1 MSMTS
6 HDIRKAFWG
15 FFEARGHRIVKSA
28 PLVPKDDP
36 TLLFTNAGMVQ
47 FKDVLLGRE
56 KRDYNRAVSS
66 QKCVRAGGKHND
78 LENVGYTARHQT
90 FFEMLG
96 NFSFG
101 DYFKSGA
108 VAFAWEFLTEEL
120 SLPKDKL
127 WVTVFRDDD
136 EAFDIWRDEVG
147 VPVERIVRMGERDNF
162 WAMGDTGPCGPCSE
176 IHIDQGPALGTGPE
190 DVLGG
195 EGDRYLEL
203 WNLVFMQY
211 DRDAQGNLTPLPQQN
226 IDTGLGL
233 ERIAAI
239 LQGVHSNYDTDLLRP
254 IIGAVEELVG
264 KPYGDGQADD
274 VSMRVIADH
283 MRAGV
288 FLLADGV
295 RPENTGRG
303 YVLRRILRRAA
314 RHGKMLGL
322 DEPFL
327 YRLVDAVLQVMGA
340 AYPELTQQ
348 SDYIAKVLLGEEER
362 FLHTLHQ
369 GLREL
374 DALLEQHHADGSKR
388 ITGSEAFRLYDT
400 FGFPIDL
407 ATEVAVERGMDLDRA
422 GFEATLESTRRQARE
437 TWKGSGEVQVSPVY
451 QNVLQQVGGCDFLG
465 YATDRT
471 TSPVAAIIVDQQAV
485 REAAP
490 GQEIE
495 LVFPHTPFYGEGG
508 GQVGDSGVA
517 VAPELGVEVEI
528 RDAQKPLGD
537 LIVHRGVVKRGI
549 VKPDMP
555 LELAIDTERREA
567 IRKNHTATHL
577 LHAALR
583 QVLGDHVKQ
592 AGSLVAPDR
601 LRFDFTHFSRLS
613 ERDIERIETL
623 VNEQIWANTALTT
636 SVQDLDSAIAGGAL
650 ALFGE
655 KYGEHVRTVQVPGF
669 SHELCGGTHV
679 GATGEIGFFTLTYEG
694 GIGSGV
700 RRVEALTGPGAFA
713 RVKREE
719 RVLSDLRQVL
729 KAQPDEELDKLQRL
743 TAQQRELERQ
753 IEALQQR
760 LATAQTQDHFG
771 QVREVA
777 GMKTLALCLD
787 NFDRK
792 ALRSFVDTAKERL
805 GSGVVV
811 AGSVADDKVALVAG
825 VTPDL
830 TARLSAGDLLGKVAA
845 LTGGKGGGRPDMAQG
860 GGTDIRKLP
869 EAIAQVPD
877 IITAL
882 VGKEDDA

>member
-1 MSMTS
+1 M
-6 HDIRKAFWG
+6 
-15 FFEARGHRIVKSA
+15 
-28 PLVPKDDP
+28 
-36 TLLFTNAGMVQ
+36 
-47 FKDVLLGRE
+47 
-56 KRDYNRAVSS
+56 
-66 QKCVRAGGKHND
+66 
-78 LENVGYTARHQT
+78 
-90 FFEMLG
+90 
-96 NFSFG
+96 
-101 DYFKSGA
+101 
-108 VAFAWEFLTEEL
+108 
-120 SLPKDKL
+120 
-127 WVTVFRDDD
+127 
-136 EAFDIWRDEVG
+136 
-147 VPVERIVRMGERDNF
+147 
-162 WAMGDTGPCGPCSE
+162 
-176 IHIDQGPALGTGPE
+176 
-190 DVLGG
+190 
-195 EGDRYLEL
+195 
-203 WNLVFMQY
+203 
-211 DRDAQGNLTPLPQQN
+211 
-226 IDTGLGL
+226 
-233 ERIAAI
+233 
-239 LQGVHSNYDTDLLRP
+239 
-254 IIGAVEELVG
+254 
-264 KPYGDGQADD
+264 
-274 VSMRVIADH
+274 
-283 MRAGV
+283 
-288 FLLADGV
+288 
-295 RPENTGRG
+295 
-303 YVLRRILRRAA
+303 
-314 RHGKMLGL
+314 
-322 DEPFL
+322 
-327 YRLVDAVLQVMGA
+327 
-340 AYPELTQQ
+340 
-348 SDYIAKVLLGEEER
+348 
-362 FLHTLHQ
+362 
-369 GLREL
+369 
-374 DALLEQHHADGSKR
+374 
-388 ITGSEAFRLYDT
+388 
-400 FGFPIDL
+400 
-407 ATEVAVERGMDLDRA
+407 
-422 GFEATLESTRRQARE
+422 
-437 TWKGSGEVQVSPVY
+437 
-451 QNVLQQVGGCDFLG
+451 
-465 YATDRT
+465 
-471 TSPVAAIIVDQQAV
+471 
-485 REAAP
+485 REASP

-495 LVFPHTPFYGEGG
+495 LVFPRTPFYGEGG

-517 VAPELGVEVEI
+517 VAPELGVEIEI
-528 RDAQKPLGD
+528 RDTQKPLED
-537 LIVHRGVVKRGI
+537 LIVHRGVVKRGV

-555 LELAIDTERREA
+555 LELAIDAERREA

-623 VNEQIWANTALTT
+623 VNEQIWANTALAT

-655 KYGEHVRTVQVPGF
+655 KYGDSVRTVQVPGF

-760 LATAQTQDHFG
+760 LASAQTQDHFG
-771 QVREVA
+771 NVQEVA

-860 GGTDIRKLP
+860 GGTDAGKLP

-882 VGKEDDA
+882 VGKEDEA